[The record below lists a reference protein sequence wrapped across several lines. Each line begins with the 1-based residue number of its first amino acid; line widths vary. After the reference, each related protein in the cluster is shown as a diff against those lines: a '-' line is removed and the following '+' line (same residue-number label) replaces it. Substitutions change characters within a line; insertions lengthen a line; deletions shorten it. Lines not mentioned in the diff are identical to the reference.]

1 MLRNSKC
8 SRCIS
13 IIILKVLKLSRGEKM
28 WDRKEN
34 KDELRV
40 VKQMVVSQDNLVL
53 CVPLSQALCKELSN
67 LHN

>member
-1 MLRNSKC
+1 
-8 SRCIS
+8 
-13 IIILKVLKLSRGEKM
+13 M
-28 WDRKEN
+28 WDGKEN

-53 CVPLSQALCKELSN
+53 CVSPSQALCKELSN